1 MEPIE
6 KLTIDTPEQISLE
19 YPLAG
24 LGSRFLALVLDSLL
38 QGAIALVVVL
48 IVILLMPGM
57 DALSPE
63 GVKWL
68 IAFWIFV
75 GFLLYWGYFA
85 LFETIWKGQTPGKR
99 VLGLRV
105 IKENGGSIGASEAMS
120 RNLLRAIDSLGGY
133 AVGILTIFLNK
144 QNKRL
149 GDYVAGTVVVHEH
162 AAKEAQPYWNT
173 RETSSDA
180 LYTVQDMRPEEVEV
194 LESFLARRIELE
206 PQVRYRLA
214 AQMAERMA
222 SRLNLPPEQQPKNA
236 EDLIEAVVRQYRKS
250 ASYR

>member
-1 MEPIE
+1 VEPIE

-24 LGSRFLALVLDSLL
+24 LGSRFLALLLDTLL
-38 QGAIALVVVL
+38 QGAVVVVVFL
-48 IVILLMPGM
+48 AMLLLMPGI
-57 DALSPE
+57 DVLTPE
-63 GVKWL
+63 GAKWL
-68 IAFWIFV
+68 LALWIFV

-85 LFETIWKGQTPGKR
+85 FFETIWKGQTPGKR

-133 AVGILTIFLNK
+133 AVGILTVFLNK

-162 AAKEAQPYWNT
+162 AAQEAQPYWNT

-194 LESFLARRIELE
+194 LESFLARRIELD
-206 PQVRYRLA
+206 PQTRWRIGHE
-214 AQMAERMA
+214 MALRMA
-222 SRLNLPPEQQPKNA
+222 SRLQLPPDQRPKD

>member
-24 LGSRFLALVLDSLL
+24 LGSRFFALLVDTLI
-38 QGAIALVVVL
+38 QGVVVFFVFL
-48 IVILLMPGM
+48 VMVLLMPGI
-57 DALSPE
+57 DVLSPE
-63 GVKWL
+63 GAKWVL
-68 IAFWIFV
+68 ALWIFV

-99 VLGLRV
+99 MLGLRV

-120 RNLLRAIDSLGGY
+120 RNLLRAIDSLGGS
-133 AVGILTIFLNK
+133 AVGILTVFLNK

-149 GDYVAGTVVVHEH
+149 GDFVAGTVVVHEQ
-162 AAKEAQPYWNT
+162 ATQAAQPYWNT
-173 RETSSDA
+173 RESGNDG

-194 LESFLARRIELE
+194 LESFLARRIELD
-206 PQVRYRLA
+206 PQTRWRIGHE
-214 AQMAERMA
+214 MALRMA
-222 SRLNLPPEQQPKNA
+222 TRLQLPPDQRPKD

>member
-38 QGAIALVVVL
+38 QGALVLVVFLVM
-48 IVILLMPGM
+48 ILLMPGI
-57 DALSPE
+57 DKVSPE
-63 GVKWL
+63 GAKWL
-68 IAFWIFV
+68 IAVWIFV

-173 RETSSDA
+173 RETSADA

-222 SRLNLPPEQQPKNA
+222 ARLNLPPEQQPKNA

>member
-38 QGAIALVVVL
+38 QGAIAFAVFL
-48 IVILLMPGM
+48 IMVILMPGV
-57 DALSPE
+57 DVLSPE
-63 GVKWL
+63 GAKWL
-68 IAFWIFV
+68 LALWIFV

-120 RNLLRAIDSLGGY
+120 RNLLRTIDYLPGFYGVAI
-133 AVGILTIFLNK
+133 ITIFLNK

-173 RETSSDA
+173 RETAGDA

-206 PQVRYRLA
+206 PQVRHRLA
-214 AQMAERMA
+214 AEMAERMA
-222 SRLNLPPEQQPKNA
+222 SRMNLPPGQLPHA
-236 EDLIEAVVRQYRKS
+236 EDLLEAVVRQYRKS

>member
-24 LGSRFLALVLDSLL
+24 LGSRFLALLIDSLCQSIIAFFGVL
-38 QGAIALVVVL
+38 LVIILMPAMSTLGASGAKWMFALW
-48 IVILLMPGM
+48 ILL
-57 DALSPE
+57 
-63 GVKWL
+63 
-68 IAFWIFV
+68 

-85 LFETIWKGQTPGKR
+85 FFETIWKGQTPGKR
-99 VLGLRV
+99 QLGIRV
-105 IKENGGSIGASEAMS
+105 IKDNGGSIGASEAMS

-149 GDYVAGTVVVHEH
+149 GDFVAGTVVVHER
-162 AAKEAQPYWNT
+162 AVEESQPYWNT
-173 RETSSDA
+173 KEASTDG
-180 LYTVQDMRPEEVEV
+180 LYTIPDLRPEECEV
-194 LESFLARRIELE
+194 LESFLARRIELD
-206 PQVRYRLA
+206 PQVRWGLA
-214 AQMAERMA
+214 HEMAQRMA
-222 SRLNLPPEQQPKNA
+222 SRLNLPPDQRPKD

>member
-38 QGAIALVVVL
+38 QGAAAVVVFL
-48 IVILLMPGM
+48 VMIILMPGI
-57 DALSPE
+57 DVLSPE
-63 GVKWL
+63 GAKWL
-68 IAFWIFV
+68 IAVWIFV

-99 VLGLRV
+99 ALGLRV

-162 AAKEAQPYWNT
+162 AAQEVQPYWNT
-173 RETSSDA
+173 REATTDA

-206 PQVRYRLA
+206 PQVRHRLA
-214 AQMAERMA
+214 AEMAERMA
-222 SRLNLPPEQQPKNA
+222 SRMNLPPGQLPNA

>member
-1 MEPIE
+1 VEPIE

-24 LGSRFLALVLDSLL
+24 LGSRFLALLLDSLI
-38 QGAIALVVVL
+38 QGVVVFFVFL
-48 IVILLMPGM
+48 AMVILMPGI
-57 DALSPE
+57 DALTPE
-63 GVKWL
+63 GAKWL
-68 IAFWIFV
+68 IAVWIIV

-85 LFETIWKGQTPGKR
+85 LFETVWKGQTPGKR
-99 VLGLRV
+99 ALGLRV
-105 IKENGGSIGASEAMS
+105 IKDNGGSIGASEAMS

-162 AAKEAQPYWNT
+162 AANEAQPYWNT
-173 RETSSDA
+173 RESGTDA
-180 LYTVQDMRPEEVEV
+180 LYTIQDMRPEEVEV
-194 LESFLARRIELE
+194 LESFLARRIELD
-206 PQVRYRLA
+206 PQTRWRIGH
-214 AQMAERMA
+214 EMA
-222 SRLNLPPEQQPKNA
+222 SRMATRLQLSPEQRPQD